1 MWLGLARARWRGVV
15 GIHTPLPAAPSSY
28 FPYQFVHCRCHLLR
42 SLTHISFRMRVEAFP
57 ACGHLGV
64 SRHALRDRSIR
75 GVAFAGFRAR
85 TKSSTTPHR
94 IFDIADEP
102 PTWPGADDDDMD
114 LQSISDPEDVEEEIG
129 MDDSDVLSASPRTPR
144 SVSQPRR
151 SSLTRTQN
159 TILTPPPTPLRQ
171 AVAPHAVRKS
181 TPRRIPFPAS
191 CPSPARGST
200 SGAVCLRPRILE
212 GHRHGRGGRDRGRLG
227 RACHAAWERGGD
239 ACDMH
244 RPAHADARKGY
255 AAKQY
260 PLLRTPGA
268 RGAAYD
274 LGLGLDG
281 EETLTLRH
289 WGSKRWREHGD
300 VAGESIAV
308 PPPAATA
315 SWRRSMRFGC
325 RKCMSSSRR

>member
-1 MWLGLARARWRGVV
+1 MALAGKVAEKDVGMWLGLARARRRGVV
-15 GIHTPLPAAPSSY
+15 GIHTPLPAAPSSM
-28 FPYQFVHCRCHLLR
+28 L
-42 SLTHISFRMRVEAFP
+42 VEAFP
-57 ACGHLGV
+57 ACGRLGV

-129 MDDSDVLSASPRTPR
+129 MDDSDVSTPRTPR

-159 TILTPPPTPLRQ
+159 TIPIPPPTPLRQ
-171 AVAPHAVRKS
+171 AVAPRAVRKS
-181 TPRRIPFPAS
+181 TPRRILFPAS

-212 GHRHGRGGRDRGRLG
+212 GHGHGRGGRDRGRLG
-227 RACHAAWERGGD
+227 RACHAAWERRGD
-239 ACDMH
+239 ACYTH

-255 AAKQY
+255 AAEQY

-274 LGLGLDG
+274 LKLGLDG
-281 EETLTLRH
+281 EETLTLWR

-315 SWRRSMRFGC
+315 SWRRIGC
-325 RKCMSSSRR
+325 RKCMSSSRRWGWACCSAC